1 MPVIFRCYNTFYNIN
16 PVISLSVHQFA
27 NVWCV
32 IIRQTSGGFLILSED
47 WMPRVTELIWRGMI
61 WIGRKVCVFV
71 CVCVCSQILINKQG
85 SGPGELK
92 RMLVNQSRICR
103 GPSVCVCVGWQ
114 ASCSPV
120 LFSSVLPVLHNTE
133 LLKNAV
139 KLMLFC
145 LPMFS
150 LSLSLPIHLYRFH
163 SFCTTAFYLILSPHH

>member
-1 MPVIFRCYNTFYNIN
+1 MCHYQTDLRWVSN
-16 PVISLSVHQFA
+16 SLWGLNAQGDWTDLKRYDLNREKSV
-27 NVWCV
+27 
-32 IIRQTSGGFLILSED
+32 RL
-47 WMPRVTELIWRGMI
+47 
-61 WIGRKVCVFV
+61 
-71 CVCVCSQILINKQG
+71 CVCSQILINKQG